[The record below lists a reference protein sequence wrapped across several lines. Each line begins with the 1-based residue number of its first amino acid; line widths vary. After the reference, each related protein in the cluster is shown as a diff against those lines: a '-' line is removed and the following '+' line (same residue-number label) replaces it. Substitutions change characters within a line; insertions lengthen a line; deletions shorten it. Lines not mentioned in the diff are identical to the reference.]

1 MKTRGIS
8 EYANFSKIAGL
19 ALLPASL
26 LFSNSLFAL
35 NEFQSQ
41 LLFKPSASQLLAEE
55 RGRVMIYDRIDEKT
69 IDSVM
74 TNQFDRIDSM
84 MFVRI
89 QFTNESGE
97 TEVFEDGCD

>member
-8 EYANFSKIAGL
+8 EYANFSKIARF
-19 ALLPASL
+19 ALLPAGLILSNPL
-26 LFSNSLFAL
+26 LAL

-41 LLFKPSASQLLAEE
+41 QLFKPSVSQLLAEE
-55 RGRVMIYDRIDEKT
+55 KGKVMIYDRVDENT

-74 TNQFDRIDSM
+74 TNQFDRIDNM

-89 QFTNESGE
+89 QFINESGE